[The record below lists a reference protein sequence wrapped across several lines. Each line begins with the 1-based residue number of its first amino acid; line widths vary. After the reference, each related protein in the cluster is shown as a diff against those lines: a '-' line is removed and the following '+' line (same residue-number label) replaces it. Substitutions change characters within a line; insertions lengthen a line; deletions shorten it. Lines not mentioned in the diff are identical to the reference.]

1 MPPQI
6 EIGAGVTFRFR
17 RQPDLS
23 GLSKEYIGRLA
34 RRDVLVGQIIAGM
47 WFLDRGHLRPLIA
60 ERAKKRSTK
69 P

>member
-6 EIGAGVTFRFR
+6 EIRGRTYIPIQEAAR
-17 RQPDLS
+17 LS

-34 RRDVLVGQIIAGM
+34 RRDVLVGQIIAGQ
-47 WFLDRGHLRPLIA
+47 WFIDQERLRAFAA